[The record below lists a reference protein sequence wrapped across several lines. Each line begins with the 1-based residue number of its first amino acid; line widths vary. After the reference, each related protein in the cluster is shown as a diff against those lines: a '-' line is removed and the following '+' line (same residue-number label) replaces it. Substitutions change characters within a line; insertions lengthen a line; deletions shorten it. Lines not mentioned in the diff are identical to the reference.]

1 MASSSPSP
9 HAPPILPISSTT
21 TDSAASAAGASPA
34 ALRFFASR
42 LTSLLRRSLSHSRP
56 WQELLDRTAFSRPDS
71 LSLALSRI
79 RSNVSYFRTNYA
91 ILLTLTL
98 AISLLSH
105 PFSLFVILSLLG
117 LWCSLYLFRPSDPPL
132 VLLGRQ
138 FSERETLAGLVLVS
152 VLTVF
157 LTSVMS
163 LLVSAAIVGA
173 GIVCVHGAFRVP
185 EDLFLDEQEPAGP
198 GAGLLSFLGGASAG
212 SAVRV

>member
-71 LSLALSRI
+71 LSLALSPPLQR
-79 RSNVSYFRTNYA
+79 
-91 ILLTLTL
+91 LLLPHQL
-98 AISLLSH
+98 RNPPNPNPSHLPPIPPLLPLRH
-105 PFSLFVILSLLG
+105 PLPPRPLVL
-117 LWCSLYLFRPSDPPL
+117 LYLFRPSDPPL

-198 GAGLLSFLGGASAG
+198 GAGLLSFLGGLALDRRCG
-212 SAVRV
+212 